1 MRMTCPRRQNC
12 SKRSFRAQARAVTS
26 LVRSSRASWTPARPR
41 TRLWRRQSF
50 QRRRLSRWA
59 WLVVNGCKDIENR
72 IWATHHRGLHAGSS
86 TADLHVDVKEY
97 IERKYGVKM
106 PETFDM
112 GAIVGVVDIVD
123 CVTSHRSP
131 WYHKQGF
138 GWVLAKPRRL
148 PIKPCKGKLKIFAP
162 DL

>member
-1 MRMTCPRRQNC
+1 MASRIKTKATKKPSPLIRWSAGLRKLKALTIRQ
-12 SKRSFRAQARAVTS
+12 
-26 LVRSSRASWTPARPR
+26 P
-41 TRLWRRQSF
+41 
-50 QRRRLSRWA
+50 WA
-59 WLVVNGCKDIENR
+59 WLVVNGYKDIENR
-72 IWATHHRGLHAGSS
+72 IWATHHRGPLLIHAGSS
-86 TADLHVDVKEY
+86 TTDLHVDVKEY

-123 CVTSHRSP
+123 CVTSHPSP

-148 PIKPCKGKLKIFAP
+148 PIKPCKGKLKIFNP
-162 DL
+162 DF